1 MCCGVKA
8 IQMMSSISS
17 IYHSDRDTPESVC
30 SSDEEQDFSGNV
42 RLSQLSDEVELYA
55 EYE

>member
-1 MCCGVKA
+1 
-8 IQMMSSISS
+8 MSSISS